1 MQEIWG
7 EGKMIKWKDEYSV
20 GVEHIDEQHRKLF
33 EIAGRAYDL
42 LKDELVVDKYD
53 RIVAIL
59 GELKD
64 YSVFHFNSEEEYMKS
79 IGYRKFLSHKV
90 IHDDFIEK
98 INGIDLDQVDENQ
111 DKYLLDILDFIVRW
125 IDGHILGQDKQY
137 MQS

>member
-1 MQEIWG
+1 
-7 EGKMIKWKDEYSV
+7 MIKWKDEYSL
-20 GVEHIDEQHRKLF
+20 GVDIIDEQHRKLF